1 MLSFTTFSKSEKRIE
16 CKLDFS
22 SNFRLLYSIYWR
34 ESRVTL
40 ILLNGMQFAE
50 FYQDTL
56 SILYDFLILF
66 WGCQK
71 CQFDQY
77 LKPII
82 KLPYVFLI
90 NIIMLLRKNL
100 PNDFLKL
107 LGKLWFM
114 LWRFRKPRT
123 DKVKLIAIF
132 GVNFA
137 ALDR

>member
-1 MLSFTTFSKSEKRIE
+1 MLSFTAFSKSEKRIE

-22 SNFRLLYSIYWR
+22 SNFRLYSIYWR

-82 KLPYVFLI
+82 KLPHVFLI

-107 LGKLWFM
+107 LSKLWFM
-114 LWRFRKPRT
+114 LWRFRKPRA